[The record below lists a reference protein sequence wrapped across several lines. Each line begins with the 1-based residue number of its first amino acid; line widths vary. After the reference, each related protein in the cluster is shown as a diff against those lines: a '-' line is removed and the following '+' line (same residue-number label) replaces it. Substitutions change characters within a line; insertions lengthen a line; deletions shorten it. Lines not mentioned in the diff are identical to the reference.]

1 MSLVNSSAT
10 ILDGLNLSRIVQ
22 DQIQADISEKLAL
35 NYRMPSLDV
44 ILVGDNPASQTY
56 VRNKIKAC
64 TKCQI
69 NGNVHNFPKEA
80 SLKDIKAKIIELNEN
95 PDCDGILIQL
105 PLPAHLPSQEILSL
119 VDPNKDVDGLHPYN
133 LGLLLSGDSYL
144 QPCTP
149 YGIMTLLNFYN
160 IDLSGKSAC
169 VIGRSNLVGK
179 PVSLLLAQKNATV
192 TLCHSKT
199 ADLPDI
205 AKASDILI
213 AAIGK
218 PNFVDKNFIKK
229 GACVVDVGIN
239 YINDASGK
247 SVITGDVVFED
258 ALANAK
264 YITPVPGGVG
274 PMTVSMLL
282 KNTYKAYIKKLIQ
295 Q

>member
-247 SVITGDVVFED
+247 SVITGDVVF
-258 ALANAK
+258 
-264 YITPVPGGVG
+264 
-274 PMTVSMLL
+274 
-282 KNTYKAYIKKLIQ
+282 
-295 Q
+295 